1 VAGARRALWAQTK
14 TGRFQDVLLPLA
26 AALERD
32 RHVIIESNAVVE
44 FWRPDVLLM
53 VLDPANPDFKDS
65 ARSLLQLAHGFV
77 FRSPFAQ
84 AKSAGP
90 ASPQAGEKHK
100 FVQPLGQPLP
110 EGVQE
115 LARHLLAPSEH
126 PNNCLKSGNPSA
138 F

>member
-1 VAGARRALWAQTK
+1 MRALWAQTK
-14 TGRFQDVLLPLA
+14 TGRFSDVLMPLA
-26 AALERD
+26 AALEHD
-32 RHVIIESNAVVE
+32 RHVIIESNAIGE

-84 AKSAGP
+84 AESAGP
-90 ASPQAGEKHK
+90 VSPHATGKPQ

-110 EGVQE
+110 GGVQE
-115 LARHLLAPSEH
+115 LARQLLAASNH
-126 PNNCLKSGNPSA
+126 PNNCLKSGNPAA